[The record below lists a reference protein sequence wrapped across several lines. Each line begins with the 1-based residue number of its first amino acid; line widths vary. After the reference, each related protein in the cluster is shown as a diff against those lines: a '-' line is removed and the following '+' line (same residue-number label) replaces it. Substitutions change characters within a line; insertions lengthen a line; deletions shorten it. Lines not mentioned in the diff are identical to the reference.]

1 MKFNAK
7 LLAIFLVFLAFI
19 GCDEEDEANEM
30 SITFVQENGYIS
42 MDSAMTLSDTLK
54 VKING
59 KTKESDDPL
68 IKFTISQSV
77 NSASNETI
85 VNNKI
90 KSSNYNYE
98 FVQPLSSYKSGDVIA
113 YTFTIVNK
121 DGYSK
126 QSILNITIE

>member
-7 LLAIFLVFLAFI
+7 ILAVFLVFLAFI

-42 MDSAMTLSDTLK
+42 MDSAMTLTDTLK

-77 NSASNETI
+77 NNASNETI

-98 FVQPLSSYKSGDVIA
+98 FVKPLSSYKPGDVIA

-126 QSILNITIE
+126 QSILNINIE